1 MRCLNVGVGTHY
13 AEGWVNV
20 DAMRNDWT
28 HPDVLCLDLP
38 FRGGAFDRIY
48 LGHVL
53 EHVPWPAVPAFLAGV
68 IRVLAPDGEILATGP
83 DARRTMRLWKQGA
96 LPDDLMWSV
105 LEHADE
111 ASDDWPEAVHHWN
124 CHEERMTTALQ
135 RAGLDAAPF
144 EPYTSNPNLA
154 PGFDGWPVVN
164 WSGWQC
170 AVLARVKVSAT

>member
-1 MRCLNVGVGTHY
+1 MPRLNVGCGTHY

-28 HPDVLCLDLP
+28 HPDILCLDLP
-38 FRGGAFDRIY
+38 FRDGAFDRIY
-48 LGHVL
+48 LGHVM
-53 EHVPWPAVPAFLAGV
+53 EHVPWPHVPAFLDGV
-68 IRVLAPDGEILATGP
+68 IRVLAPEGEILATGP
-83 DARRTMRLWKQGA
+83 DARRTMQLWKLGQ

-124 CHEERMTTALQ
+124 CHEERMENVLAD
-135 RAGLDAAPF
+135 AGLAV
-144 EPYTSNPNLA
+144 LA
-154 PGFDGWPVVN
+154 HPVAEIYDGWEGWPVVN

-170 AVLARVKVSAT
+170 AMSARRTNSF